1 MNTHD
6 DLLNNDEMCSFYEDD
21 IENMCSNKEY
31 DTRGDRHMST
41 QGKFIEI
48 LSFRHFARYMQFSKT
63 DPRGVKKEIS
73 TSIHVSVVMELV

>member
-31 DTRGDRHMST
+31 DTRGVCCIDDE
-41 QGKFIEI
+41 G
-48 LSFRHFARYMQFSKT
+48 
-63 DPRGVKKEIS
+63 G
-73 TSIHVSVVMELV
+73 

>member
-31 DTRGDRHMST
+31 DTCGVCGINVKNRG
-41 QGKFIEI
+41 II
-48 LSFRHFARYMQFSKT
+48 
-63 DPRGVKKEIS
+63 I
-73 TSIHVSVVMELV
+73 I

>member
-31 DTRGDRHMST
+31 DTRRDGC
-41 QGKFIEI
+41 
-48 LSFRHFARYMQFSKT
+48 SFVPTKT
-63 DPRGVKKEIS
+63 E
-73 TSIHVSVVMELV
+73 

>member
-31 DTRGDRHMST
+31 DTDGFGCVCAVT
-41 QGKFIEI
+41 TFGYYEC
-48 LSFRHFARYMQFSKT
+48 
-63 DPRGVKKEIS
+63 
-73 TSIHVSVVMELV
+73 

>member
-31 DTRGDRHMST
+31 DATRDTCSEWQRTHKGFVL
-41 QGKFIEI
+41 Q
-48 LSFRHFARYMQFSKT
+48 
-63 DPRGVKKEIS
+63 
-73 TSIHVSVVMELV
+73 

>member
-31 DTRGDRHMST
+31 DTCGDS
-41 QGKFIEI
+41 GSFIPQK
-48 LSFRHFARYMQFSKT
+48 SRQFYQCKN
-63 DPRGVKKEIS
+63 GV
-73 TSIHVSVVMELV
+73 